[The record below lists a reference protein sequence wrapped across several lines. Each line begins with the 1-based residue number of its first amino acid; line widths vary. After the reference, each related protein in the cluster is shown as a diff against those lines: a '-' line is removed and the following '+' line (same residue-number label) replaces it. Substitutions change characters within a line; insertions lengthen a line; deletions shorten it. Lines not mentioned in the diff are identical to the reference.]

1 MRDQDPVVPWPTR
14 LGRLGILAVRYEIKI
29 WTSLARWVIRRP
41 AVAADEQA
49 FGYTGLIA
57 GLLGL
62 WIFASAL
69 EIPLF
74 HVITPWE
81 HVRGALLVLSAWGL
95 LWMLGY
101 YGSLKVHP
109 HAVGPAGVRIR
120 YSATVGAL
128 VPWDAVAAVDVF
140 RRHGLP
146 RKMDLDLGDLATLA
160 IPVGNETNVRLQL
173 LRPVEVTTLSRTF
186 RPERLDLYVDDPK
199 AFVAACRARV
209 ADLRPS

>member
-1 MRDQDPVVPWPTR
+1 MPDRVTTVPWATR
-14 LGRLGILAVRYEIKI
+14 LGRLLVLAVRYEIRI
-29 WTSLARWVIRRP
+29 WISLVRWVTRRP
-41 AVAADEQA
+41 AVAADEEA

-81 HVRGALLVLSAWGL
+81 QVRSAVLVISAWGL

-101 YGSLKVHP
+101 YGSLKVYP
-109 HAVGPAGVRIR
+109 HAVGPAGIRVR
-120 YSATVGAL
+120 YSATVRGS
-128 VPWDAVAAVDVF
+128 VRWDSVVSVAAH
-140 RRHGLP
+140 RRDGLP
-146 RKMDLDLGDLATLA
+146 RSVDLDPDDPTTLA
-160 IPVGNETNVRLQL
+160 IAVGHETNVRIL
-173 LRPVEVTTLSRTF
+173 LSSPVEVATLSRTF

-199 AFVAACRARV
+199 AFVAACRSRV
-209 ADLRPS
+209 AAQRPS